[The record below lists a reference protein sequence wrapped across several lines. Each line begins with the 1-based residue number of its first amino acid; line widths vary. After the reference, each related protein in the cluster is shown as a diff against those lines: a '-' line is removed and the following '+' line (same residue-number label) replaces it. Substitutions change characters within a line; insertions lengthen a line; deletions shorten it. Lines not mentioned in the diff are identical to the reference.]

1 MATEFEPAIVFSVLD
16 DKYCVAKLPPDSMIP
31 PAQVDGELY
40 SVTRTNEETS
50 LICLEQ
56 EAPENAEIERNW
68 RVLKVQGPLEFSL
81 KGVLSSMLNPL
92 AAAEISIIALSTYNT
107 DYVLVKQYD
116 LSKALSVL
124 SLAGHRLTP

>member
-1 MATEFEPAIVFSVLD
+1 MATELEPAILFSVLD
-16 DKYCVAKLPPDSMIP
+16 EKYCVAKLPTDSVIP
-31 PAQVDGELY
+31 LAPLDGDFY
-40 SVTRTNEETS
+40 SVTSTKEEIS
-50 LICLEQ
+50 IVCLEQ
-56 EAPENAEIERNW
+56 AAPENSEIERNW

-81 KGVLSSMLNPL
+81 KGVLASLLNPL

-124 SLAGHRLTP
+124 ALAGHRLTP